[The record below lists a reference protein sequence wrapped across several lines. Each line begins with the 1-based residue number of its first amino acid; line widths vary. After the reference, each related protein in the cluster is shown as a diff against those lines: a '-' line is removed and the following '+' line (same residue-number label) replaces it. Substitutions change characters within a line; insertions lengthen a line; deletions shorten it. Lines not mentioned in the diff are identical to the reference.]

1 MLDAGH
7 GGVEPGAVYNGRQEK
22 DDTLRLTL
30 AIGDILAEEG
40 YDVEYTRTTDVY
52 ESPFEKAM
60 EANDSGADL
69 FVSIH
74 RNAFPVPGEA
84 SGVETLIYDASGI
97 KLEIAESINAEL
109 EAIGFKNLGVKERPN
124 LVVLRRTEMP
134 AVLVEAGFLDS
145 EEDNRLFDEN
155 FNAIA
160 QGIADGIT
168 RVVAPMLEEEGAP
181 AYQVQVGL
189 FRNKKYADQLLST
202 LLQERYPAYITYNPG
217 GYYEVKVGSYN
228 QFSNA
233 IQMERRLKQDGYE
246 TIIVTS

>member
-22 DDTLRLTL
+22 DDNLNLTL

-40 YDVEYTRTTDVY
+40 HDVEYTRTTDVY

-60 EANDSGADL
+60 EANASGADL

-109 EAIGFKNLGVKERPN
+109 EEIGFKNLGVKERPN

-160 QGIADGIT
+160 RGIADGIT
-168 RVVAPMLEEEGAP
+168 RVVEPMLEAQGATV
-181 AYQVQVGL
+181 YQVQVGL

-202 LLQERYPAYITYNPG
+202 LLQERYPAYITYDPL

-228 QFSNA
+228 QFNNA
-233 IQMERRLKQDGYE
+233 IQMERRLKQEGYE